1 MKKIFFA
8 FAVAVLGLSSC
19 NLEPIKTEPTP
30 IEVNY
35 YAQNRFSQHV
45 FNDVVTQVLDLTQL
59 QVDNSSG
66 NALPVGVVISP
77 IVDNVMTIEYNE
89 QEKSGRLG
97 KIKVSFT
104 GVPLAEGSAMH
115 IEPDGLKYAGL
126 RIEGAIDVNILPKG
140 VSKAKQSISI
150 VHATLVDG
158 YNAEIVYSC
167 SLIREQQEGA
177 SKLDAD
183 DTFTF
188 TGSSSGIFSSKTS
201 YTMSIVD
208 PMVIYY
214 GSSYFNKGKLSI
226 IAAPSSSPFYIEF
239 GKGQYVNEVLLTR
252 DGTSKLYNI

>member
-1 MKKIFFA
+1 MKKIYFA

-126 RIEGAIDVNILPKG
+126 RIEGAIDVNILSKG

-177 SKLDAD
+177 SKLDT

-208 PMVIYY
+208 PLVINY

-226 IAAPSSSPFYIEF
+226 IAAPSSSLFYIEF
-239 GKGQYVNEVLLTR
+239 GKGQYVYEVLLTSE
-252 DGTSKLYNI
+252 GTSKLYSI